1 MHDQVTEAPKE
12 VKRSRKLNVCEGICY
27 GDVSIIRD
35 IILVFDVD
43 PIGSQVTLKR
53 KETDVEC
60 DMKRQGSCY
69 SRLVI
74 LHVPWQG
81 SGPQPST
88 EVLTF
93 GLVYNNQVY

>member
-12 VKRSRKLNVCEGICY
+12 VKRSHKLNVCEGICY

-35 IILVFDVD
+35 IILVFD
-43 PIGSQVTLKR
+43 SQVTLKR

-69 SRLVI
+69 SLLVI

-93 GLVYNNQVY
+93 GLIHNQVY